1 MTKAE
6 FVDAIRA
13 GATKTQ
19 LTQAATGELV
29 DLMFKTMA
37 GAIRS
42 DEGFRFPGFGTFTL
56 RKRGA
61 RTGRHPQ
68 TGKAIKIK
76 ASKTVTFRPATGLKQ
91 EVSRPQRRKKASR

>member
-6 FVDAIRA
+6 FVDKIRG

-19 LTQAATGELV
+19 LTQAAAAEIV
-29 DLMFKTMA
+29 DLVFETMA
-37 GAIRS
+37 ESIKG
-42 DEGFRFPGFGTFTL
+42 DEAFRFPGFGTFTL
-56 RKRGA
+56 RKRAA

-68 TGKAIKIK
+68 TGKSIKIK

-91 EVSRPQRRKKASR
+91 AVSRPQRRKRASR